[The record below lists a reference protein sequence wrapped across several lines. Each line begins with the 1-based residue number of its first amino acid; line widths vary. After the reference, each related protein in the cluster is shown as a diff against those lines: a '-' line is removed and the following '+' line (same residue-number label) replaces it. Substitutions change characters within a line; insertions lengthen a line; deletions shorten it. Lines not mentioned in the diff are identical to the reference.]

1 MGHGKGSRRQVLR
14 EPGTYSHGTGRI
26 GAISKNN
33 TPIVFIIND
42 SCIGIGLR
50 WRQCFGG
57 PLRWHRSKS
66 KKKVGRCSSEFVTC
80 IARIRLDVMTRE
92 ELGRGFFSIGMSNP
106 PTYEHVFANTALQ
119 EYKQQQPK
127 ALQAI
132 HDFFFNQGK
141 NTALSTP

>member
-42 SCIGIGLR
+42 SCVGIGLR

-66 KKKVGRCSSEFVTC
+66 KKGVGRCSSEFVTC
-80 IARIRLDVMTRE
+80 IARIRLDVMTRD
-92 ELGRGFFSIGMSNP
+92 ELGRGIFSIDMSNP
-106 PTYEHVFANTALQ
+106 QLRNTSSLTLPCRSISSNSQ
-119 EYKQQQPK
+119 KHYRPYM
-127 ALQAI
+127 I
-132 HDFFFNQGK
+132 
-141 NTALSTP
+141 LSSIKVRTQL